1 MGNWFWRKDKSIPY
15 FYWFSFFSCLRSEE
29 EEQLEEGETLIA
41 ARNSPGVQYRAAP
54 PRYRHFD
61 DPGEVVL
68 HRNSGGGGSKY
79 LDQQNYGGGG
89 GYYEDEGY
97 DDRWRGADEASN
109 HVRKEIVFS
118 QFSSKYYFFIMLPPF
133 QISYDYMIGDGRG
146 DEDDDGGVDVIT
158 PFSTS
163 TFRPVTYDY
172 NIGRDEEEEEDDRL
186 SFVTESP
193 TSRRP
198 PPVYFGPDIPSSP
211 SLLPTL
217 RPATLLKNRQ

>member
-1 MGNWFWRKDKSIPY
+1 M
-15 FYWFSFFSCLRSEE
+15 
-29 EEQLEEGETLIA
+29 
-41 ARNSPGVQYRAAP
+41 RATTT
-54 PRYRHFD
+54 
-61 DPGEVVL
+61 
-68 HRNSGGGGSKY
+68 GGGAQTR
-79 LDQQNYGGGG
+79 DQTTYERKLYFLSFPQNIIIFY
-89 GYYEDEGY
+89 
-97 DDRWRGADEASN
+97 
-109 HVRKEIVFS
+109 
-118 QFSSKYYFFIMLPPF
+118 MLPPF

-146 DEDDDGGVDVIT
+146 DEEDDGGVDVIT

-172 NIGRDEEEEEDDRL
+172 NIGRGEEEEDGGDRL